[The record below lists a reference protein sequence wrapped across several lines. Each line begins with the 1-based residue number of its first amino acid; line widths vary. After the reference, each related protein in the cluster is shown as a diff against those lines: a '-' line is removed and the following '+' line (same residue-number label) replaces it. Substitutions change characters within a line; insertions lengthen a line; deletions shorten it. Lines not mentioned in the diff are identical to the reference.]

1 MTGDYFPS
9 PSSSSQNNPLSIA
22 SLVSGVAAWIIGGL
36 GSCLMS
42 VVFFPLAFCTGLLF
56 VGGSLAAA
64 IMGHMARNQIRQ
76 SAGAQAGGGMALTG
90 IVLGWGGVGI
100 SVLAVCG
107 LILVAVLLGPAIG
120 SVYSEIML
128 TLTPQP

>member
-1 MTGDYFPS
+1 MTDYN
-9 PSSSSQNNPLSIA
+9 SSSASAQTNPLSIA
-22 SLVSGVAAWIIGGL
+22 SLVSGVAAWVIGGL
-36 GSCLMS
+36 GSCLMTF
-42 VVFFPLAFCTGLLF
+42 VFFPLAFCTAILF
-56 VGGSLAAA
+56 LGGNIAAA

-76 SAGAQAGGGMALTG
+76 NAGAQTGDGMALTG

-120 SVYSEIML
+120 SVYSEIIL

>member
-1 MTGDYFPS
+1 MTDYN
-9 PSSSSQNNPLSIA
+9 SSSASAQTNPLSIA
-22 SLVSGVAAWIIGGL
+22 SLVSGVAAWVIGGL
-36 GSCLMS
+36 GSCLMTF
-42 VVFFPLAFCTGLLF
+42 VFFPLAFCTAILF
-56 VGGSLAAA
+56 LGGNIAAA

-76 SAGAQAGGGMALTG
+76 NAGAQTGDGMALTG

>member
-1 MTGDYFPS
+1 MTDYNPS
-9 PSSSSQNNPLSIA
+9 PTSTQSNRLSIA
-22 SLVSGVAAWIIGGL
+22 SLVSGVAAWVIGGL
-36 GSCLMS
+36 GSCLMTF
-42 VVFFPLAFCTGLLF
+42 VFFPLAFCTAILF
-56 VGGSLAAA
+56 LGGNIAAA

-76 SAGAQAGGGMALTG
+76 NAGAQTGDGMALTG

-107 LILVAVLLGPAIG
+107 LILAAVLLGPAIG

>member
-1 MTGDYFPS
+1 MTDYNS
-9 PSSSSQNNPLSIA
+9 PSASAQTNPLSIA
-22 SLVSGVAAWIIGGL
+22 SLVAGVATWVVGGL

-42 VVFFPLAFCTGLLF
+42 FLFLPLALCTAILF
-56 VGGSLAAA
+56 LVGNLAAA
-64 IMGHMARNQIRQ
+64 IMGHLARNQIRQ
-76 SAGAQAGGGMALTG
+76 SAGAQTGNGMALAG

-107 LILVAVLLGPAIG
+107 LIVAAVLLGPAIG
-120 SVYSEIML
+120 NVYSEIIL

>member
-1 MTGDYFPS
+1 MTDDYPS
-9 PSSSSQNNPLSIA
+9 PASSPQNNPLSIA
-22 SLVSGVAAWIIGGL
+22 SLVSGVAAWVIGGL

-42 VVFFPLAFCTGLLF
+42 VVFVPLAFCTAILF
-56 VGGSLAAA
+56 LGGNIAAA
-64 IMGHMARNQIRQ
+64 IMGHMARNQIRR

-90 IVLGWGGVGI
+90 IVLGWSGVGI

-107 LILVAVLLGPAIG
+107 LILVAVLLGPAMG

>member
-1 MTGDYFPS
+1 MTDYN
-9 PSSSSQNNPLSIA
+9 SSSASAQTTPLSIA
-22 SLVSGVAAWIIGGL
+22 SLVSGVAAWVIGGL
-36 GSCLMS
+36 GSCLMTF
-42 VVFFPLAFCTGLLF
+42 VFFPLAFCTAILF
-56 VGGSLAAA
+56 LGGNIAAA

>member
-1 MTGDYFPS
+1 MTDYN
-9 PSSSSQNNPLSIA
+9 SSSASAQTNPLSIA
-22 SLVSGVAAWIIGGL
+22 SLVSGVAAWVIGGL
-36 GSCLMS
+36 GSCLMTF
-42 VVFFPLAFCTGLLF
+42 VFFPLAFCTAILF
-56 VGGSLAAA
+56 LGGNIAAA

-76 SAGAQAGGGMALTG
+76 NAGAQTGDGMALTG

-107 LILVAVLLGPAIG
+107 LILVAVLLGPAMG

>member
-1 MTGDYFPS
+1 MTDDYPS
-9 PSSSSQNNPLSIA
+9 PASSPQNNPLSIA
-22 SLVSGVAAWIIGGL
+22 SLVSGVAAWVIGGL

-42 VVFFPLAFCTGLLF
+42 VVFVPLAFCTAILF
-56 VGGSLAAA
+56 LGGNIAAA
-64 IMGHMARNQIRQ
+64 IMGHMARNQIRR

-90 IVLGWGGVGI
+90 IVLGWSGVGI

>member
-1 MTGDYFPS
+1 MTDYNSS
-9 PSSSSQNNPLSIA
+9 PTSTQNNPLSIA
-22 SLVSGVAAWIIGGL
+22 SLVSGVAAWVIGGL

-42 VVFFPLAFCTGLLF
+42 VVFVPLAFCTAILF
-56 VGGSLAAA
+56 LGGNIAAA
-64 IMGHMARNQIRQ
+64 IMGHMARNQIRR

-90 IVLGWGGVGI
+90 IVLGWSGVGI
-100 SVLAVCG
+100 SVLTVCG
-107 LILVAVLLGPAIG
+107 LILVAVLLGPAMG

>member
-1 MTGDYFPS
+1 MTDDYPS
-9 PSSSSQNNPLSIA
+9 PASSPQNNPLSIA

-42 VVFFPLAFCTGLLF
+42 VIFVPLAFCTAILF
-56 VGGSLAAA
+56 LGGNIAAA
-64 IMGHMARNQIRQ
+64 IMGHMARNQIRR

-90 IVLGWGGVGI
+90 IVLGWSGVGI

-107 LILVAVLLGPAIG
+107 LILVAVLLGPAMG

>member
-1 MTGDYFPS
+1 MTDDYPS
-9 PSSSSQNNPLSIA
+9 PASSPQNNPLSIA
-22 SLVSGVAAWIIGGL
+22 SLVSGVAAWVIGGL

-42 VVFFPLAFCTGLLF
+42 VVFVPLAFCTAILF
-56 VGGSLAAA
+56 LGGNIAAA
-64 IMGHMARNQIRQ
+64 IMGHMARNQIRR

-90 IVLGWGGVGI
+90 IVLGWSGVGI
-100 SVLAVCG
+100 TVLAGCG
-107 LILVAVLLGPAIG
+107 LILVAVLLGPAMG

>member
-1 MTGDYFPS
+1 MTDDYPS
-9 PSSSSQNNPLSIA
+9 PASSPQNNPLSIA

-36 GSCLMS
+36 GSCLMTF
-42 VVFFPLAFCTGLLF
+42 VFFPLAFCTAILF
-56 VGGSLAAA
+56 LGGNIAAA
-64 IMGHMARNQIRQ
+64 IMGHMARNQIRR

-90 IVLGWGGVGI
+90 IVLGWSGVGI

>member
-1 MTGDYFPS
+1 MTDYN
-9 PSSSSQNNPLSIA
+9 SSSASAQTNPLSIA
-22 SLVSGVAAWIIGGL
+22 SLVSGVAAWVIGGL

-42 VVFFPLAFCTGLLF
+42 VVFVPLAFCTAILF
-56 VGGSLAAA
+56 LGGNIAAA
-64 IMGHMARNQIRQ
+64 IMGHMARNQIRR

>member
-1 MTGDYFPS
+1 MTDDYPS
-9 PSSSSQNNPLSIA
+9 PASSPQNNPLSIA
-22 SLVSGVAAWIIGGL
+22 SLVSGVAAWVIGGL

-42 VVFFPLAFCTGLLF
+42 VVFVPLAFCTAILF
-56 VGGSLAAA
+56 LGGNIAAA
-64 IMGHMARNQIRQ
+64 IMGHMARNQIRR

-90 IVLGWGGVGI
+90 IVLGWSGVGI
-100 SVLAVCG
+100 SVLTVCG
-107 LILVAVLLGPAIG
+107 LILVAVLLGPAMG